1 MEMDY
6 TNQEKIIKKSMK
18 RDFNKLGITLI
29 AQGLTTYV
37 IMFVAMIGTMIVKM
51 ILDRNIHLENL
62 DQIAK
67 DASFLGVLSIISVI
81 IAFIPVLIYRG
92 NQFFQY
98 DLKVENKKFTLKTII
113 IGFAVVLA
121 VNNALGLFANVLEF
135 GLNAIGFTAADAL
148 EDLEILN
155 QSAPAMIIY
164 TCIIAPV
171 FEEFLY
177 RGAVLRSFEKY
188 GRRFAII
195 VSATLF
201 GLMHG
206 NFYQIFMAAGI
217 GIILG
222 YFATEYSIKLT
233 IILHMINNTFV
244 EVTTLLSS
252 HISENADNIVNIS
265 MIVISFLLLISGAI
279 YKRNAIKEW
288 LENNKIEKKIM
299 IRFFTSIT
307 ILIIVAVDIFMVVS
321 SIKSV

>member
-1 MEMDY
+1 M
-6 TNQEKIIKKSMK
+6 IIE
-18 RDFNKLGITLI
+18 
-29 AQGLTTYV
+29 
-37 IMFVAMIGTMIVKM
+37 
-51 ILDRNIHLENL
+51 RNIHFEDL
-62 DQIAK
+62 DQIFKNAN
-67 DASFLGVLSIISVI
+67 FLGVLSIASVI
-81 IAFIPVLIYRG
+81 IAFIPILIYRRSK
-92 NQFFQY
+92 FFQY

-113 IGFAVVLA
+113 IGFVVVLA
-121 VNNALGLFANVLEF
+121 VNNVLGLLANVLEF
-135 GLNAIGFTAADAL
+135 GLNSIGFTAADAL

-155 QSAPAMIIY
+155 QSAPSMIIY

-195 VSATLF
+195 VSAMLF

-222 YFATEYSIKLT
+222 YLATEYSIKLT

-244 EVTTLLSS
+244 EMTTLLGSN
-252 HISENADNIVNIS
+252 ISENVGNIMNIS
-265 MIVISFLLLISGAI
+265 MIVISCIVLVSGAI

-299 IRFFTSIT
+299 FRFFTSIT
-307 ILIIVAVDIFMVVS
+307 ILIIVAFDLIMVIS
-321 SIKSV
+321 SIKSI